1 MTSQNLYAMCRIS
14 EADTVFD
21 TTIGH
26 IEDIIMGMRESVCI
40 YAKREFVIN
49 DSFFTCCVT
58 QNCLPMY

>member
-1 MTSQNLYAMCRIS
+1 MCRIS